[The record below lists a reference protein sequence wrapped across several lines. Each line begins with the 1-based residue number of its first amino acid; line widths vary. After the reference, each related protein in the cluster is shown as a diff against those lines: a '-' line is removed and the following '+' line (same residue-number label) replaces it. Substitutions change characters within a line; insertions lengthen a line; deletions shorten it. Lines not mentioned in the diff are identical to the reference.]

1 METQIFCMAKT
12 KQEKQEIMQELADAF
27 GKSKSVVFANF
38 SGLPVKEGEALRK
51 QARAEQI
58 GIMVAKKTL
67 LEKATSD
74 AGLTD
79 VSPRSFGGEVLTLF
93 GYEDEVAPARLLHV
107 FSKKHDM
114 VKMLGGILERHFVS
128 AAKIKELALLPS
140 KQELLAKLVGSL
152 NAPVSGF
159 VNVLAGNLRGLVRV
173 LDGIRAN
180 KN

>member
-1 METQIFCMAKT
+1 MAKT

-27 GKSKSVVFANF
+27 GKSTSVVFANF
-38 SGLPVKEGEALRK
+38 SGLPVKEAEALRK
-51 QARAEQI
+51 QARAGQI

-67 LEKATSD
+67 LEKATTD

-93 GYEDEVAPARLLHV
+93 GYGDEVAPARLLHK
-107 FSKKHDM
+107 FGKTHSM
-114 VKMLGGILERHFVS
+114 VKMIGGILERHFVS

-140 KQELLAKLVGSL
+140 KQELLAKLVGSM

-180 KN
+180 KL

>member
-1 METQIFCMAKT
+1 MR
-12 KQEKQEIMQELADAF
+12 ELTDAF
-27 GKSKSVVFANF
+27 GKSVSVVFANF
-38 SGLPVKEGEALRK
+38 SGLPVKEAEALRK
-51 QARAEQI
+51 QARAEQM

-67 LEKATSD
+67 LEKATTD

-93 GYEDEVAPARLLHV
+93 GYGDEVAPARLLHK
-107 FSKKHDM
+107 FGKTHSM
-114 VKMLGGILERHFVS
+114 VKMIGGILERHFVS

-140 KQELLAKLVGSL
+140 KQELLAKLVGSM

-173 LDGIRAN
+173 LDGIRVH
-180 KN
+180 KS